1 MSTTSVQNTKQLLP
15 DRVVIRSVQ
24 FLTFIAAATIFPA
37 CIAAATK
44 FASTPFEIFAGV
56 VMGGILSVS
65 LVILGLLL
73 PISTATTLQP
83 K

>member
-1 MSTTSVQNTKQLLP
+1 MSTTSAQNTKQLLP

-24 FLTFIAAATIFPA
+24 LLTFIAAAIIFPV
-37 CIAAATK
+37 CIVAATK
-44 FASTPFEIFAGV
+44 FASSPFEIFAGV
-56 VMGGILSVS
+56 VMGGILSIS

-73 PISTATTLQP
+73 PISTTTSLQP